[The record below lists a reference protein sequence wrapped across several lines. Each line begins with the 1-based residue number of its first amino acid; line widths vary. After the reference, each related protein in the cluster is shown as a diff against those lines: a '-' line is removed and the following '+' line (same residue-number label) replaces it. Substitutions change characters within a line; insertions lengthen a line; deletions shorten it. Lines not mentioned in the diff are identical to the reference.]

1 VTRALAAT
9 LLAALLPASAV
20 ADEVTVPLRIDVAY
34 VRALLVEQVF
44 TDPGPSADVWRDGTG
59 CGWLTLREPTVDV
72 VDGRLRVESRGDA
85 QVGTPL
91 GDERCL
97 PVLAWKGSV
106 EAFEEPGVDAG
117 GHALT
122 FRVVDSNV
130 YDERRKKGLA
140 TGRLWDLVKAHV
152 HSRLETLRIDMRRPF
167 EELRAWLPLVL
178 PGSEERIDGIVASM
192 ALREPRVEAGA
203 VAATLA
209 FSVAAPPPAPAPE
222 PEPAATEEELRRWDA
237 FLTFVTKAVARSV
250 GGEARQAVMD
260 VLLDGRYDVLEA
272 LAADASAPD
281 PVPGLFLRA
290 WDRLGALARSGA
302 AGLPAETALRFT
314 TFVAAGD
321 ALAAL
326 VRLGPTVGVE
336 LSADGL
342 RRLARMIDPTTP
354 GDPLDFADEVDPE
367 LRSLLGFGEPPP
379 PPEVSP
385 DVDLDVLSWLV
396 PSAVA
401 AVDAG
406 TLRRLNTWIPSANDL
421 GAYLRAVRGLLVT
434 VREETLVKT
443 TLDERFR
450 PLFRD
455 LALATAWQ
463 ESCWRQFVRRG
474 GKLVPL
480 RSPVGSIGIM
490 QVNERVWRGVYDRI
504 GLRGDMAYNARAGSE
519 ILLHY
524 MRDHAIAR
532 REHAL
537 PGGVRNLAR
546 ATYAVYNGGPGHLT
560 RYRTRTT
567 RRSLKAID
575 DDFLEKFLAVQQR
588 REMEVAKCYGF
599 GTP

>member
-1 VTRALAAT
+1 
-9 LLAALLPASAV
+9 
-20 ADEVTVPLRIDVAY
+20 
-34 VRALLVEQVF
+34 
-44 TDPGPSADVWRDGTG
+44 
-59 CGWLTLREPTVDV
+59 
-72 VDGRLRVESRGDA
+72 
-85 QVGTPL
+85 
-91 GDERCL
+91 
-97 PVLAWKGSV
+97 
-106 EAFEEPGVDAG
+106 
-117 GHALT
+117 
-122 FRVVDSNV
+122 
-130 YDERRKKGLA
+130 
-140 TGRLWDLVKAHV
+140 
-152 HSRLETLRIDMRRPF
+152 
-167 EELRAWLPLVL
+167 
-178 PGSEERIDGIVASM
+178 M

-209 FSVAAPPPAPAPE
+209 FGVTAPTPAPATE

-272 LAADASAPD
+272 LAADAAAGQPD

-354 GDPLDFADEVDPE
+354 GDPLDFGDEVDPE
-367 LRSLLGFGEPPP
+367 LRSLFGFGEPPP

-406 TLRRLNTWIPSANDL
+406 TLRRLNTWIPTANDL
-421 GAYLRAVRGLLVT
+421 DPYLRAVRALLVT
-434 VREETLVKT
+434 VREEMVVKT
-443 TLDERFR
+443 RLDERFR

-455 LALATAWQ
+455 LTLATAWQ

-519 ILLHY
+519 ILMHY
-524 MRDHAIAR
+524 LRDYAIAR

-537 PGGVRNLAR
+537 PGGVANLGR

-575 DDFLEKFLAVQQR
+575 DGFLEKFLAVQQG